1 MWSPPVWLSVTGANA
16 IMGLTPH
23 LADEIAMASAIVSV
37 LVLALLVGVIVLLN
51 WRLTLA
57 GGLRRRDSAQA
68 RTPRRRMRVNEAFS
82 FGLSGLSAGGLSLFG
97 DNSLGGGTAS
107 PRITKEQRAEAFLR
121 RILALT
127 GATKA
132 DGAYVLN
139 VGKVQFQLRDRFIR
153 RLQNPQDPKSPYEET
168 CFYLVHNGMPK
179 VEEIAT
185 ALLHLSNNPALFDK
199 WALQN
204 GVAFKADGKVF
215 DRCPLMGLR

>member
-1 MWSPPVWLSVTGANA
+1 MTPAILSV
-16 IMGLTPH
+16 
-23 LADEIAMASAIVSV
+23 V
-37 LVLALLVGVIVLLN
+37 VLALLLGVTVVLR
-51 WRLTLA
+51 WRLLGT
-57 GGLRRRDSAQA
+57 GFRRRDLGRVGVVQAQTNRA
-68 RTPRRRMRVNEAFS
+68 RS
-82 FGLSGLSAGGLSLFG
+82 YGLHVLGQQSLSLFG
-97 DNSLGGGTAS
+97 GHRNNGSAFAS
-107 PRITKEQRAEAFLR
+107 QISKEQRAEAFLQ

-127 GATKA
+127 GAKKV

-139 VGKVQFQLRDRFIR
+139 VGTVQFQVRDRFIR
-153 RLQNPQDPKSPYEET
+153 RLQNPNDPKSPYEET

-215 DRCPLMGLR
+215 DRCPLLGLR

>member
-1 MWSPPVWLSVTGANA
+1 MD
-16 IMGLTPH
+16 LTQH
-23 LADEIAMASAIVSV
+23 RADDIAMAAAIASV
-37 LVLALLVGVIVLLN
+37 LVLALLVSVIVVLK

-57 GGLRRRDSAQA
+57 DGFRRRDLAQA
-68 RTPRRRMRVNEAFS
+68 RMARGRMRVNEAFS
-82 FGLSGLSAGGLSLFG
+82 FGLPGLGVGELSLFG
-97 DNSLGGGTAS
+97 DNPLGHGPVSA
-107 PRITKEQRAEAFLR
+107 RVTKEQRAEAFLR

-132 DGAYVLN
+132 DGGVYILN
-139 VGKVQFQLRDRFIR
+139 VGKVQFQLRDRFVR
-153 RLQNPQDPKSPYEET
+153 RLQDPQDPKSPYEET

-185 ALLHLSNNPALFDK
+185 ALLHLSNNPGLFDK

>member
-1 MWSPPVWLSVTGANA
+1 MT
-16 IMGLTPH
+16 
-23 LADEIAMASAIVSV
+23 SAIVSV
-37 LVLALLVGVIVLLN
+37 LVLALLVGVIVLLK
-51 WRLTLA
+51 WRLALA
-57 GGLRRRDSAQA
+57 GLRRRDLA
-68 RTPRRRMRVNEAFS
+68 REGGMLRGRMRMNEVFASGVNVFS
-82 FGLSGLSAGGLSLFG
+82 PAGLSLFG
-97 DNSLGGGTAS
+97 GNPLGGGPVS
-107 PRITKEQRAEAFLR
+107 PRVTKEQRAEAFLH

-127 GATKA
+127 GAKKV

-185 ALLHLSNNPALFDK
+185 ALLHLSNNPGLFDK

>member
-1 MWSPPVWLSVTGANA
+1 
-16 IMGLTPH
+16 
-23 LADEIAMASAIVSV
+23 MASSIVSV
-37 LVLALLVGVIVLLN
+37 IVVALLVGVLALLKWKLTQAGPQRRN
-51 WRLTLA
+51 LAQTGTLRVRL
-57 GGLRRRDSAQA
+57 
-68 RTPRRRMRVNEAFS
+68 RMNEAFS
-82 FGLSGLSAGGLSLFG
+82 YGMQAFTPGGLSLFG
-97 DNSLGGGTAS
+97 ANALGGAPVS

-132 DGAYVLN
+132 DGAYILN
-139 VGKVQFQLRDRFIR
+139 VGRVQFQLRDRFIR
-153 RLQNPQDPKSPYEET
+153 RLQNPKDPKSPYEET

-185 ALLHLSNNPALFDK
+185 ALLHLSNNPGLFDK

>member
-1 MWSPPVWLSVTGANA
+1 MT
-16 IMGLTPH
+16 
-23 LADEIAMASAIVSV
+23 SAIVSV
-37 LVLALLVGVIVLLN
+37 LVFALLVGVIVLLK
-51 WRLTLA
+51 WRLMLA
-57 GGLRRRDSAQA
+57 GPGRRNLAAGPQGRRNEVFSYGLHVLGPGA
-68 RTPRRRMRVNEAFS
+68 
-82 FGLSGLSAGGLSLFG
+82 LSLFG
-97 DNSLGGGTAS
+97 GNSLGDGPIS
-107 PRITKEQRAEAFLR
+107 PRVTKEQRAEAFLR
-121 RILALT
+121 RVLALT

-132 DGAYVLN
+132 DGAYILD

-185 ALLHLSNNPALFDK
+185 ALLHLSNNPGLFDK

>member
-1 MWSPPVWLSVTGANA
+1 MT
-16 IMGLTPH
+16 
-23 LADEIAMASAIVSV
+23 SAIVSV
-37 LVLALLVGVIVLLN
+37 LVVALLVGVIVLLK

-57 GGLRRRDSAQA
+57 ALRRRNLAPAGAA
-68 RTPRRRMRVNEAFS
+68 RGRMNAVFP
-82 FGLSGLSAGGLSLFG
+82 FGVHALSSGGLSLFG
-97 DNSLGGGTAS
+97 SNSMGGGRVS
-107 PRITKEQRAEAFLR
+107 SHVTKEQRAEAFLR

-127 GATKA
+127 GATKV

-185 ALLHLSNNPALFDK
+185 ALLHLSNNPGLFDK

>member
-1 MWSPPVWLSVTGANA
+1 MTPAILSV
-16 IMGLTPH
+16 
-23 LADEIAMASAIVSV
+23 V
-37 LVLALLVGVIVLLN
+37 VLALLLGVTVVLR
-51 WRLTLA
+51 WRLLGT
-57 GGLRRRDSAQA
+57 GFRRRDLGRGGVVQAQTN
-68 RTPRRRMRVNEAFS
+68 RGRS
-82 FGLSGLSAGGLSLFG
+82 YGLHVLGQQSLSL
-97 DNSLGGGTAS
+97 LGGHRNNGSAFAS
-107 PRITKEQRAEAFLR
+107 QISKEQRAEAFLQ

-127 GATKA
+127 GAKKV

-139 VGKVQFQLRDRFIR
+139 VGTVQFQVRDRFIR
-153 RLQNPQDPKSPYEET
+153 RLQNPNDPKSPYEET

-215 DRCPLMGLR
+215 DRCPLLGLR

>member
-1 MWSPPVWLSVTGANA
+1 MVS
-16 IMGLTPH
+16 
-23 LADEIAMASAIVSV
+23 AMLSV
-37 LVLALLVGVIVLLN
+37 LVLALLIGVIVLLR
-51 WRLTLA
+51 WRLLYT
-57 GGLRRRDSAQA
+57 GLRRGNLGRVGVTRGQA
-68 RTPRRRMRVNEAFS
+68 NRGRGRS
-82 FGLSGLSAGGLSLFG
+82 FGQEGFSLFG
-97 DNSLGGGTAS
+97 GHRLNHDSAVAS
-107 PRITKEQRAEAFLR
+107 RISKEQRAEAFLQ

-127 GATKA
+127 GARKV

-139 VGKVQFQLRDRFIR
+139 VGRVQFQLRDRFIR
-153 RLQNPQDPKSPYEET
+153 RLQNPNDPKSPYEET

>member
-1 MWSPPVWLSVTGANA
+1 MWSWSVRLHVTWHAYRNGGA
-16 IMGLTPH
+16 PH
-23 LADEIAMASAIVSV
+23 LADDIAMASAIVSV
-37 LVLALLVGVIVLLN
+37 LVVALLVGVIVLLK
-51 WRLTLA
+51 WRLSLTVF
-57 GGLRRRDSAQA
+57 RRRNLAHAGAA
-68 RTPRRRMRVNEAFS
+68 RGHVNEVFP
-82 FGLSGLSAGGLSLFG
+82 FGVHALSSGGLSLFRG
-97 DNSLGGGTAS
+97 NSLGGGPAS

-132 DGAYVLN
+132 DGAYILN

-185 ALLHLSNNPALFDK
+185 ALLHLSNNPGLFDK

-204 GVAFKADGKVF
+204 GVAFKADGKIF

>member
-1 MWSPPVWLSVTGANA
+1 MT
-16 IMGLTPH
+16 
-23 LADEIAMASAIVSV
+23 SAVVSM
-37 LVLALLVGVIVLLN
+37 LVGALLVGVIVLLK
-51 WRLTLA
+51 WRLMLA
-57 GGLRRRDSAQA
+57 GLRRRDFAAEPQG
-68 RTPRRRMRVNEAFS
+68 RMNDTLS
-82 FGLSGLSAGGLSLFG
+82 YGLHALSPGGLSLFAG
-97 DNSLGGGTAS
+97 HTSGRGPIS
-107 PRITKEQRAEAFLR
+107 PRVTKEQRAEAFLR

-132 DGAYVLN
+132 DGAYILN

-153 RLQNPQDPKSPYEET
+153 RLQNPCDPKSPYEET

-185 ALLHLSNNPALFDK
+185 ALLHLSNNPGLFDK

-215 DRCPLMGLR
+215 DRCPLMGIR

>member
-1 MWSPPVWLSVTGANA
+1 MT
-16 IMGLTPH
+16 
-23 LADEIAMASAIVSV
+23 SAIVSV
-37 LVLALLVGVIVLLN
+37 LVLALLVGVIALLK
-51 WRLTLA
+51 WRLALA
-57 GGLRRRDSAQA
+57 GLRRRDLA
-68 RTPRRRMRVNEAFS
+68 REGGMLRGRMRMNEVFASGVNVFS
-82 FGLSGLSAGGLSLFG
+82 PAGLSLFG
-97 DNSLGGGTAS
+97 GNPLGGGPVS
-107 PRITKEQRAEAFLR
+107 PRVTKEQRAEAFLQ

-127 GATKA
+127 GAKKV

-185 ALLHLSNNPALFDK
+185 ALLHLSNNPGLFDK

>member
-1 MWSPPVWLSVTGANA
+1 MV
-16 IMGLTPH
+16 
-23 LADEIAMASAIVSV
+23 SAILSA
-37 LVLALLVGVIVLLN
+37 LLLALLVGVAVLLR
-51 WRLTLA
+51 WRLLYA
-57 GGLRRRDSAQA
+57 GLRPRNLLRVGVIKGRANPGRANGLPVLGRESLPLFGVRRLNPDSA
-68 RTPRRRMRVNEAFS
+68 V
-82 FGLSGLSAGGLSLFG
+82 
-97 DNSLGGGTAS
+97 AS
-107 PRITKEQRAEAFLR
+107 RIGKEQRAEAFLE

-127 GATKA
+127 GARKVA
-132 DGAYVLN
+132 GSYVLN

-153 RLQNPQDPKSPYEET
+153 RLQNPNDPNSPYEET

>member
-1 MWSPPVWLSVTGANA
+1 MVS
-16 IMGLTPH
+16 
-23 LADEIAMASAIVSV
+23 EILSV
-37 LVLALLVGVIVLLN
+37 LVLALLIGVIVLLR
-51 WRLTLA
+51 WRFVYA
-57 GGLRRRDSAQA
+57 GLRRRDLG
-68 RTPRRRMRVNEAFS
+68 RVGVIQGPANLGRAY
-82 FGLSGLSAGGLSLFG
+82 GLYVLDRESLSLFG
-97 DNSLGGGTAS
+97 GHRLNHESAVAS
-107 PRITKEQRAEAFLR
+107 RITKEQRAEAFLQ
-121 RILALT
+121 RILTLT
-127 GATKA
+127 GAKKL

-153 RLQNPQDPKSPYEET
+153 RLQNPNDPKSAYEET

>member
-1 MWSPPVWLSVTGANA
+1 MPYGPNSVSAAN
-16 IMGLTPH
+16 
-23 LADEIAMASAIVSV
+23 IAMASAILSMLV
-37 LVLALLVGVIVLLN
+37 LVLLVGVVALLA
-51 WRLTLA
+51 WRLTIVD
-57 GGLRRRDSAQA
+57 GLRRRDLA
-68 RTPRRRMRVNEAFS
+68 RTGLSRGRVRANEAFS
-82 FGLSGLSAGGLSLFG
+82 FGLPTLAAGRLSLFG
-97 DNSLGGGTAS
+97 DSPLGGGPLS
-107 PRITKEQRAEAFLR
+107 PRVTKEQRAEAFLR
-121 RILALT
+121 RVLALT

-132 DGAYVLN
+132 DGGVYILN

-185 ALLHLSNNPALFDK
+185 ALLHLSNNPGLFDK

>member
-1 MWSPPVWLSVTGANA
+1 MV
-16 IMGLTPH
+16 
-23 LADEIAMASAIVSV
+23 SAILTV
-37 LVLALLVGVIVLLN
+37 LVLALLIGVIVLGR
-51 WRLTLA
+51 WRLLYA
-57 GGLRRRDSAQA
+57 RLRRRDVRRVGVIQEQA
-68 RTPRRRMRVNEAFS
+68 NRGRSYGFHAFGQES
-82 FGLSGLSAGGLSLFG
+82 FSLFG
-97 DNSLGGGTAS
+97 GHRQNHDLAVAS
-107 PRITKEQRAEAFLR
+107 RISKEQRAEAFLQ

-127 GATKA
+127 GAQKV

-139 VGKVQFQLRDRFIR
+139 VGTVQFQLRDRFIR
-153 RLQNPQDPKSPYEET
+153 RLQNPNDPKSPYEET

-185 ALLHLSNNPALFDK
+185 ALLHLSHNPALFDK

>member
-1 MWSPPVWLSVTGANA
+1 MT
-16 IMGLTPH
+16 
-23 LADEIAMASAIVSV
+23 SAIVSA
-37 LVLALLVGVIVLLN
+37 LVLALLVGVIVLLK

-57 GGLRRRDSAQA
+57 GGLRRRNLAPA
-68 RTPRRRMRVNEAFS
+68 GTPRGRMRMNEAFS
-82 FGLSGLSAGGLSLFG
+82 FGLHALGPGGLSLFG
-97 DNSLGGGTAS
+97 DNPLGSGPVS
-107 PRITKEQRAEAFLR
+107 PRITKELRAEAFLR

-139 VGKVQFQLRDRFIR
+139 VDKVQFQLRDRFIR
-153 RLQNPQDPKSPYEET
+153 RLQNPNDPESPYEET

-185 ALLHLSNNPALFDK
+185 ALLHLSNNPELFDK

>member
-1 MWSPPVWLSVTGANA
+1 
-16 IMGLTPH
+16 
-23 LADEIAMASAIVSV
+23 MASAVVSV
-37 LVLALLVGVIVLLN
+37 LVLALLAGVIVLLK
-51 WRLTLA
+51 WRPTPA
-57 GGLRRRDSAQA
+57 GLRRRDLAQE
-68 RTPRRRMRVNEAFS
+68 RRMLRGRMRMNEVFASGMNVFS
-82 FGLSGLSAGGLSLFG
+82 PGGLSLFRG
-97 DNSLGGGTAS
+97 NALGGGPVS

-127 GATKA
+127 GATKVE
-132 DGAYVLN
+132 GAYVLN

-185 ALLHLSNNPALFDK
+185 ALLHLSNNPGLFDK

>member
-1 MWSPPVWLSVTGANA
+1 
-16 IMGLTPH
+16 
-23 LADEIAMASAIVSV
+23 MASAIVSV
-37 LVLALLVGVIVLLN
+37 LIVALLVGVIALLK

-57 GGLRRRDSAQA
+57 GSRRRDFVQA
-68 RTPRRRMRVNEAFS
+68 GTPQGRMNIAFY
-82 FGLSGLSAGGLSLFG
+82 GLRALSPEGLSLFG
-97 DNSLGGGTAS
+97 GNSLGRGPVS
-107 PRITKEQRAEAFLR
+107 PRVTKEQRAEAFLR

-127 GATKA
+127 GATKE
-132 DGAYVLN
+132 DNVYILN
-139 VGKVQFQLRDRFIR
+139 AGKVQFQIRDRFIR

>member
-1 MWSPPVWLSVTGANA
+1 
-16 IMGLTPH
+16 
-23 LADEIAMASAIVSV
+23 MASVIVSV
-37 LVLALLVGVIVLLN
+37 LVLALLVGVIVLLK

-57 GGLRRRDSAQA
+57 GGLRRRDLVQA
-68 RTPRRRMRVNEAFS
+68 RMHRGRLRVNEAFS
-82 FGLSGLSAGGLSLFG
+82 FGLPALGAVGLSLFG
-97 DNSLGGGTAS
+97 DNSLRGGPAS
-107 PRITKEQRAEAFLR
+107 PRLTKEQRAEAFLR

-127 GATKA
+127 GATKV
-132 DGAYVLN
+132 DTVYYLN

-153 RLQNPQDPKSPYEET
+153 RVQNPQDPKSPYEET

>member
-1 MWSPPVWLSVTGANA
+1 MT
-16 IMGLTPH
+16 
-23 LADEIAMASAIVSV
+23 SAIVSV
-37 LVLALLVGVIVLLN
+37 LVLALLVGVIALLK
-51 WRLTLA
+51 WRLALA
-57 GGLRRRDSAQA
+57 GLRRRDLA
-68 RTPRRRMRVNEAFS
+68 REGGMLRGRMRMNEVFASGVNVFS
-82 FGLSGLSAGGLSLFG
+82 PAGLSLFG
-97 DNSLGGGTAS
+97 GNPLGGGPVS
-107 PRITKEQRAEAFLR
+107 PRVTKEQRAEAFLQ

-127 GATKA
+127 GAKKV

>member
-1 MWSPPVWLSVTGANA
+1 
-16 IMGLTPH
+16 MGVS
-23 LADEIAMASAIVSV
+23 AMTSAILSV
-37 LVLALLVGVIVLLN
+37 LVFALLLGVIVLLR
-51 WRLTLA
+51 WRLALF
-57 GGLRRRDSAQA
+57 GLRRRDLA
-68 RTPRRRMRVNEAFS
+68 RAVAPPLQGDPPFYYAMRTI
-82 FGLSGLSAGGLSLFG
+82 GPGGLSLFG
-97 DNSLGGGTAS
+97 GNRTSRD
-107 PRITKEQRAEAFLR
+107 PRAPAVSREQRAEAFLR

-127 GATKA
+127 GAKKV

-153 RLQNPQDPKSPYEET
+153 RLQNPNDPKSPYEET

-185 ALLHLSNNPALFDK
+185 ALLHLSSNPGLFDK

>member
-1 MWSPPVWLSVTGANA
+1 
-16 IMGLTPH
+16 
-23 LADEIAMASAIVSV
+23 MASTIVSV
-37 LVLALLVGVIVLLN
+37 LEVALLVGVIVLLK
-51 WRLTLA
+51 WRLNLTV
-57 GGLRRRDSAQA
+57 LRRRNLAHAGA
-68 RTPRRRMRVNEAFS
+68 RGHVVDEVFP
-82 FGLSGLSAGGLSLFG
+82 FGVHALSSGGLSLFRG
-97 DNSLGGGTAS
+97 NSLGGGPIS

-127 GATKA
+127 GATRV

-153 RLQNPQDPKSPYEET
+153 RLQNPNDPKSPYEET

-185 ALLHLSNNPALFDK
+185 ALLHLSNNPGLFDK

>member
-1 MWSPPVWLSVTGANA
+1 MWSSRVQLRDEREGRNGGS
-16 IMGLTPH
+16 PH
-23 LADEIAMASAIVSV
+23 LIGIIAMASAIVSV
-37 LVLALLVGVIVLLN
+37 LVLVLLLGVIVLLK
-51 WRLTLA
+51 WRLRLA
-57 GGLRRRDSAQA
+57 GLRRGNLAPPAQG
-68 RTPRRRMRVNEAFS
+68 RMNEGFS
-82 FGLSGLSAGGLSLFG
+82 YSLHVLGPGGLSLFG
-97 DNSLGGGTAS
+97 GNLGGGTVS
-107 PRITKEQRAEAFLR
+107 SRVTKEQRAEAFLR

-127 GATKA
+127 GATSV
-132 DGAYVLN
+132 DGAYILN

-153 RLQNPQDPKSPYEET
+153 RLQNPQDPKSPHEET

-185 ALLHLSNNPALFDK
+185 ALLHLSNNPGLFDK